1 MLSFKRR
8 SHAHCMIG
16 VDFGSHSIKA
26 LALTGPPHACR
37 LAAMASI
44 ATPAGSILDHQLQD
58 IPSVVSALK
67 QLRRVLNSRYHT
79 VATAVTGSS
88 VTSKIIQIPA
98 SLTADVLALH
108 IEQEAAQHLP
118 FPLAEISLDFEVLG
132 PDEQQPERN
141 KVLLSAARTD
151 NINARVDALQ
161 QAGWQP
167 RVVDIGSHALARAI
181 SAWLVA
187 QPHLVTIAPPGPG
200 APALLAVADIGA
212 QGLTF
217 MVMADN
223 EVIHSR
229 LQHLVVDPL
238 STEFD
243 HSDHIH
249 RIARHIQSNLQ
260 LFCSSSGYPAPVL
273 LCVCGGGS
281 RLPELLPMLTDT
293 LDMTVLQP
301 DFSAVFGGSAGDY
314 PDAAVYGTA
323 LGLALRSF
331 TPCPI

>member
-26 LALTGPPHACR
+26 LALTGLPHACR
-37 LAAMASI
+37 LAAMASV

-58 IPSVVSALK
+58 IPPVVSALK
-67 QLRRVLNSRYHT
+67 QLRRLLDCSYHN

-88 VTSKIIQIPA
+88 VTSKIIQVPA

-108 IEQEAAQHLP
+108 IDQEAAQHLP
-118 FPLAEISLDFEVLG
+118 FPLDEISLDFEVLG
-132 PDEQQPERN
+132 PSEQHPERN

-151 NINARVDALQ
+151 NINSRVDALQ
-161 QAGWQP
+161 QAGWQT

-181 SAWLVA
+181 SALLVA
-187 QPHLVTIAPPGPG
+187 QPHLVTIASPPD
-200 APALLAVADIGA
+200 APHLLAVVDIGA

-223 EVIHSR
+223 EVIHTR
-229 LQHLVVDPL
+229 LQHLVIDPL
-238 STEFD
+238 STVAG
-243 HSDHIH
+243 HSEHIH

-260 LFCSSSGYPAPVL
+260 LFCSSSGHPAPAL

-281 RLPELLPMLTDT
+281 QLPELVPILSDT
-293 LDMTVLQP
+293 LNMTVLQP
-301 DFSAVFGGSAGDY
+301 DFSAVFGGNSGDY

-331 TPCPI
+331 SPCPI

>member
-8 SHAHCMIG
+8 SHAHSMIG

-26 LALTGPPHACR
+26 LALTGPPDACQ
-37 LAAMASI
+37 LAAMASV
-44 ATPAGSILDHQLQD
+44 ATPAGSILEHQLQD
-58 IPSVVSALK
+58 IPTVVSALK
-67 QLRRVLNSRYHT
+67 QLRRLLDCRYHN

-88 VTSKIIQIPA
+88 VTSKIIQVPA

-108 IEQEAAQHLP
+108 IDQEAAQHLP
-118 FPLAEISLDFEVLG
+118 FPVDEISLDFEVLG
-132 PDEQQPERN
+132 PSEQQPERN

-151 NINARVDALQ
+151 NINSRVDALL

-181 SAWLVA
+181 SALLSIQPRLVA
-187 QPHLVTIAPPGPG
+187 MGSPPDVPH
-200 APALLAVADIGA
+200 LLAVVDIGA

-223 EVIHSR
+223 EVIHTR
-229 LQHLVVDPL
+229 LQHLAIDPL
-238 STEFD
+238 SAVSG
-243 HSDHIH
+243 HSEHIH

-260 LFCSSSGYPAPVL
+260 LFCSSSGYPTPTL

-281 RLPELLPMLTDT
+281 RLPELVPILTDT
-293 LDMTVLQP
+293 LNMTVLQP
-301 DFSAVFGGSAGDY
+301 DFSAVFGGNPGDY

-323 LGLALRSF
+323 LGLALRSYS
-331 TPCPI
+331 PCPI